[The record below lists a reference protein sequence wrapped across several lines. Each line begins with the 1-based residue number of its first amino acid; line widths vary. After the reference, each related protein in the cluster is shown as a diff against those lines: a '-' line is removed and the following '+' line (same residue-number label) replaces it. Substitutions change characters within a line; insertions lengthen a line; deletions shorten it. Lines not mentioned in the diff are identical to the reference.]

1 MKPPALFGPG
11 DLMWELQGQRLL
23 AATSGGAF
31 LLQVM
36 HPAIGA
42 VVDAESVYRTDTWGR
57 AARSW
62 ASVQTWIYGGEEA
75 LAESQRLRHL
85 HKSLGATDAQGR
97 TFHALEPGP
106 WAWVPLTA
114 YQSTLEYCR
123 RFGTPLPPAEER
135 RLYDEV
141 LKLCR
146 ILQVPERMLP
156 ADPEAYWAH
165 LDQMIDET
173 LEDHPTAHHL
183 LDVIDSAPC
192 PPWLPGPLRAL
203 WRPFGALPAA
213 NVMRLT
219 TVGALPERARDKLG
233 LRWRRR
239 DELQLQA
246 IGRALG
252 EANARLPERAKYME
266 IAYRA
271 RKVTHEQERLQ
282 DTLVSRP
289 V

>member
-1 MKPPALFGPG
+1 VNAPELFGPG
-11 DLMWELQGQRLL
+11 DLMWQLQGQRLL

-57 AARSW
+57 AERSW
-62 ASVQTWIYGGEEA
+62 ASVQTWIYGGPEA
-75 LAESQRLRHL
+75 LAESRRLRRL
-85 HKSLGATDAQGR
+85 HRTLGATDAQGR
-97 TFHALEPGP
+97 TFSALQPEP

-123 RFGTPLPPAEER
+123 RFAEPLSAGDER

-156 ADPEAYWAH
+156 PDVEAYWAYFER
-165 LDQMIDET
+165 MIDEV
-173 LEDHPTAHHL
+173 LEDHPTAHNL
-183 LDVIDSAPC
+183 LAVIDAGPC
-192 PPWLPGPLRAL
+192 PPWLPAPLRTV
-203 WRPFGALPAA
+203 WRPFGSLPAS
-213 NVMRLT
+213 NVMRLC
-219 TVGALPERARDKLG
+219 TVGSLPESARAKLG

-239 DELQLQA
+239 DELQLRA

-271 RKVTHEQERLQ
+271 RRGEPGRLQ
-282 DTLVSRP
+282 EALAARP
-289 V
+289 R